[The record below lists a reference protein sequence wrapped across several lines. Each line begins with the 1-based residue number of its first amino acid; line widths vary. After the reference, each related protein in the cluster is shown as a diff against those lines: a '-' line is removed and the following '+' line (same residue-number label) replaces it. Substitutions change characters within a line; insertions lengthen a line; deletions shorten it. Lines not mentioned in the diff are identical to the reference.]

1 MITNH
6 PTTELL
12 TEYATGAMSLA
23 PLISITTHLQ
33 FCEHC
38 RDAVAGLNALG
49 GEFLG
54 ECEGAAISDRLL
66 ADTLDRL
73 DEESLPETIE
83 AAPASFAIDAAL
95 EEQLPAYLHKFV
107 GRSPLNWRSLSSS
120 LSVAPISVGETAY
133 ELALHKIDAG
143 GTTPSHDHR
152 GMELTVV
159 LKGSFS
165 DEHGVYHEGDFLI
178 REPGHVHRPAAA
190 QNQACICLSVL
201 EAPIKLQGLKRVL
214 NPFMQFNPS

>member
-1 MITNH
+1 M
-6 PTTELL
+6 
-12 TEYATGAMSLA
+12 
-23 PLISITTHLQ
+23 
-33 FCEHC
+33 
-38 RDAVAGLNALG
+38 
-49 GEFLG
+49 
-54 ECEGAAISDRLL
+54 L

-73 DEESLPETIE
+73 DEEPLPETIE
-83 AAPASFAIDAAL
+83 VAPASFAIDAAL
-95 EEQLPAYLHKFV
+95 EEQLPAYLNKFV

-190 QNQACICLSVL
+190 QNKACICL
-201 EAPIKLQGLKRVL
+201 
-214 NPFMQFNPS
+214 